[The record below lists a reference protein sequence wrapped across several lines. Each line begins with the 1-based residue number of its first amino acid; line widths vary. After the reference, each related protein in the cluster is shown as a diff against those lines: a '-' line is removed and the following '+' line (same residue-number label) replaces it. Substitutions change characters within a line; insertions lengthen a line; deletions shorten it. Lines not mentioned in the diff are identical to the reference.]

1 MSKKKVKIL
10 VCLGCV
16 TVGVLVGSSLAEML
30 KSFENDKI
38 KSSTFNLL
46 INSLTAIKQTIVKN
60 LGYKNSKV
68 FVIREHADFLST
80 WPEFEADIK
89 EVNFYYDFYLSL
101 DCNVKIYKLYDL
113 CYLKILLILL

>member
-89 EVNFYYDFYLSL
+89 EVNFFYDIKLSL
-101 DCNVKIYKLYDL
+101 DCNVKIYKL
-113 CYLKILLILL
+113 